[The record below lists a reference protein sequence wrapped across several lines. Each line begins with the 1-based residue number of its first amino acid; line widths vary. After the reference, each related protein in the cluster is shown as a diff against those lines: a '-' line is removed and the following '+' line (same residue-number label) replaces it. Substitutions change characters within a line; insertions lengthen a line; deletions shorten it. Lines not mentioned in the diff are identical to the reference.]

1 VLDIVTSA
9 SQHLLMLHHLTPRW
23 KLWLFALANTICSA
37 QEDPN
42 PGKVSLQ
49 IEAADQQPVGMPL
62 IIHARFHNVGE
73 TPISWWRGVGS
84 EVPGTRMFHIETKH
98 QEDAEWR
105 VAELTNHGANE
116 GSGRYGILPPG
127 NSLLVPLAV
136 SVRPQSVAGHDP
148 KSPVYVTSIS
158 VRVKG
163 SLGGAGA
170 TAEKQIS
177 IYHDP
182 RLFEERQVQM
192 LGGLFTGGSSSFW
205 YHVATYHADPV
216 VLDACYRLAELDN
229 ASVVNAAF
237 DVLSRQP
244 SIPEERGADFARIV
258 RKWAAR
264 DELGPHVI
272 KTALATKSE
281 VARKTALELLV
292 EAKRGSNISVFRVVD
307 ALRWSPGDKEWLQRV
322 RSELESFRQRG
333 IRDARLAEDVSRVI
347 QELDQRLAKQ

>member
-1 VLDIVTSA
+1 
-9 SQHLLMLHHLTPRW
+9 MLHHLTPRW
-23 KLWLFALANTICSA
+23 KLCLFALANTICSA

-49 IEAADQQPVGMPL
+49 IEAADPQPVGMPL
-62 IIHARFHNVGE
+62 IIHARFQNVGE
-73 TPISWWRGVGS
+73 TSISWWRGVGS
-84 EVPGTRMFHIETKH
+84 DVPGTHCFHIETKH
-98 QEDAEWR
+98 QEDVEWR
-105 VAELTNHGANE
+105 VAKATNHGADE
-116 GSGRYGILPPG
+116 GSGRVVKLLPG

-148 KSPVYVTSIS
+148 KTPISVTSIG

-163 SLGGAGA
+163 SLGRTVA
-170 TAEKQIS
+170 TAEKQLA

-192 LGGLFTGGSSSFW
+192 LGGLFTGNSSSFW
-205 YHVATYHADPV
+205 HHVARNHADPV
-216 VLDACYRLAELDN
+216 ILDACYRLAEIDN
-229 ASVVNAAF
+229 SSVVNAAC

-244 SIPEERGADFARIV
+244 SIPEERGMDFARIV
-258 RKWAAR
+258 RKWAAAG
-264 DELGPHVI
+264 DLGAPVI
-272 KTALATKSE
+272 TTALATKSE
-281 VARKTALELLV
+281 VARKAALELLV
-292 EAKRGSNISVFRVVD
+292 ESKKGPNISVFRVVD